1 MKLAPLPP
9 MISPRSL
16 PILLALVSAAPA
28 LAFQAQETNTV
39 GPEEIRNFS
48 LPGTRPSQPEPEP
61 TIAPVTPPVAQ
72 PTPPVAT
79 PTPTPAPTA
88 STPAPTPTPTP
99 TARTPVTQ
107 SPAPREATPSLPQP
121 EILQEA
127 LPPVLTTP
135 VPEATTP
142 LPQTAPVAEQPEA
155 EPLPEPEGGFPW
167 LYLLLGAGIA
177 ALGFVGWRKFQTA
190 GLEKPTES
198 FAIAKPTPAPEPA
211 ALPEPAP
218 QPAPAEA
225 PAAGGIGIVMRPW
238 LELEFRPDR
247 ATATEDGAGVQYEVI
262 IRNTGNAPARNVR
275 LAARMFNAGPELDQE
290 IAAFFARGVDE
301 RGAAPLT
308 VLPRTEVKIASTV
321 SMPRAEMREIKVQ
334 GRSLFI
340 PTVAFNLLY
349 AWGRDKT
356 GQTCSSHI
364 VGREPEQPS
373 QKMAPFRLDL
383 GPRIYRQVGQRPS
396 TLARA
401 V

>member
-1 MKLAPLPP
+1 
-9 MISPRSL
+9 MISLRSL
-16 PILLALVSAAPA
+16 PTYAALGALLLAAPA
-28 LAFQAQETNTV
+28 AAFQAQETNTV

-48 LPGTRPSQPEPEP
+48 LPGTRPAQPEPEP

-72 PTPPVAT
+72 PQPPVAT
-79 PTPTPAPTA
+79 PTPV
-88 STPAPTPTPTP
+88 STPPTPTPSPAARAPETRAP
-99 TARTPVTQ
+99 TAAPPRTQ
-107 SPAPREATPSLPQP
+107 PQD
-121 EILQEA
+121 LQEA
-127 LPPVLTTP
+127 LPPAPATP
-135 VPEATTP
+135 EPEVAAP
-142 LPQTAPVAEQPEA
+142 LPQGAPVAEQPATA
-155 EPLPEPEGGFPW
+155 EPQPQTESGFPW
-167 LYLLLGAGIA
+167 LYLLLGAGIVG
-177 ALGFVGWRKFQTA
+177 LGLFGWRRFRTVGTDA
-190 GLEKPTES
+190 PAES
-198 FAIAKPTPAPEPA
+198 FALAKAAPSPQPEPLPQAVPA
-211 ALPEPAP
+211 AA
-218 QPAPAEA
+218 AA
-225 PAAGGIGIVMRPW
+225 PAAAGASGEIGIVMRPW

-247 ATATEDGAGVQYEVI
+247 ATATADGAGVQYEVI
-262 IRNTGNAPARNVR
+262 IRNVGNAPARNVR

-290 IAAFFARGVDE
+290 IAAFFARGVDG

-308 VLPRTEVKIASTV
+308 ILPRTEVKINSVV

-364 VGREPEQPS
+364 VGREPETPS

-396 TLARA
+396 QLARA